1 MAQVKF
7 YRGLR
12 ASYDSTTHS
21 NGIYFATDTHV
32 ILMNGVE
39 YGVSADDIAAIKGAI
54 DGVTVTDPNTLVF
67 SFVDET
73 QHPDLTVK
81 LVTFAAAS
89 TGGLTF
95 GTPDSTT
102 KVSEVSI
109 KINANEKVLTTDA
122 NGIKTNLGLSYDST
136 NKLIKLTGKDVTT
149 GDPGEEVTAP
159 VVIASIDATAFIK
172 DGMLNDAELVVN
184 PEGQAAGTYI
194 KLTFN
199 TDAGKNPIFINVTSL
214 IDIYT
219 VGNGLQFG
227 TGDDAKQISIKLDS
241 ENEGTYLTVGSGGLK
256 LTGVAAIKTQV
267 DNIIS
272 SVGLGSGEAYVNT
285 GNYIGKLATNTV
297 KSDIAALDTQVKA
310 NADAIGVLNGDDQT
324 SGSVAKSVKDAV
336 DALDAVADSTKTA
349 IDGDTAR
356 TKTNNDGVFALQS
369 VTEADGKLSDM
380 GVVEVAQIGA
390 AGSGRT
396 GSGTDLDPY
405 VYNDT
410 IKGAKY
416 YAKDYTDEQ
425 IADALLWNEVA
436 AS

>member
-1 MAQVKF
+1 
-7 YRGLR
+7 
-12 ASYDSTTHS
+12 
-21 NGIYFATDTHV
+21 
-32 ILMNGVE
+32 
-39 YGVSADDIAAIKGAI
+39 
-54 DGVTVTDPNTLVF
+54 
-67 SFVDET
+67 
-73 QHPDLTVK
+73 
-81 LVTFAAAS
+81 
-89 TGGLTF
+89 
-95 GTPDSTT
+95 
-102 KVSEVSI
+102 
-109 KINANEKVLTTDA
+109 
-122 NGIKTNLGLSYDST
+122 
-136 NKLIKLTGKDVTT
+136 
-149 GDPGEEVTAP
+149 
-159 VVIASIDATAFIK
+159 
-172 DGMLNDAELVVN
+172 LNNAELVVN
-184 PEGQAAGTYI
+184 PEGQTAGTYI

-199 TDAGKNPIFINVTSL
+199 TDSGKNPIFINVTSL

-227 TGDDAKQISIKLDS
+227 TGDNAKQISIKLDS

-256 LTGVAAIKTQV
+256 LTGVTAIKTQV
-267 DNIIS
+267 DNIIA

-297 KSDIAALDTQVKA
+297 TSDIAALDTQVKA

-369 VTEADGKLSDM
+369 VTEADGKLSAM